1 MQPLESERLMKKERQ
16 MKKPAWPVSGLLI
29 VAASL
34 AVAHASDF
42 AAVYARVDRVVLEP
56 DAGSPEAIQ
65 IWGAFSMAKP
75 DDRNDYLPAARG
87 YLYLKLAGDKEAAR
101 KEWADLQSVA
111 GSGQIVAFGNRHE
124 GKIRLRKPDERPMNP
139 DRYSV
144 SIGLTRVRGNTQ
156 YPPVRALLDQRE

>member
-1 MQPLESERLMKKERQ
+1 CKAPLLPTPIVERLCVSVSQCLGGLSKSRRRRNYEMLCLRSDAVNTPPCLPVLLDRSAQMQPRKLERETFVRRERQ

-65 IWGAFSMAKP
+65 IWG
-75 DDRNDYLPAARG
+75 
-87 YLYLKLAGDKEAAR
+87 
-101 KEWADLQSVA
+101 
-111 GSGQIVAFGNRHE
+111 
-124 GKIRLRKPDERPMNP
+124 
-139 DRYSV
+139 
-144 SIGLTRVRGNTQ
+144 
-156 YPPVRALLDQRE
+156 